1 MLRLPRLLASDRP
14 LVMGILNVTPDSF
27 SDGGSFLKLEHA
39 LRHAMEM
46 VDAGADII
54 DIGGESTRP
63 GAEAV
68 SVQEECDRVLPVIEA
83 IRRQTPVALSC
94 DTSKPEVMQAAVN
107 AGIDLINDV
116 RALRAQDAVD
126 IASASGLPV
135 CLMHMQGEPRNMQD
149 RPVYEDLI
157 EDVRSFFTGRI
168 EACVAAGIE
177 RKRIILDVG
186 FGFGKTPVHN
196 LMLVNRLQAFLDF
209 GLPLLVGLSRKS
221 TIGRITDDRL
231 AGSVAGALV
240 AIERGARIIRCHDV
254 VETVS
259 AIRVWRSI
267 QAERVLHD

>member
-14 LVMGILNVTPDSF
+14 LAMGILNVTPDSF
-27 SDGGSFLKLEHA
+27 SDGGSFVKLEHA
-39 LRHAMEM
+39 VRHAMEM

-83 IRRQTPVALSC
+83 IRHKTPVALSC
-94 DTSKPEVMQAAVN
+94 DTSKPEVMQAAVT

-116 RALRAQDAVD
+116 RALRAQGAVD
-126 IASASGLPV
+126 IASSSGLPV
-135 CLMHMQGEPRNMQD
+135 CLMHMQGEPRDMQD

-157 EDVRSFFTGRI
+157 EDVRSFFTRRI

-196 LMLVNRLQAFLDF
+196 LMLVNRLQGFLDF

-221 TIGRITDDRL
+221 TIGQITDDRL
-231 AGSVAGALV
+231 SGSVAGALV

-254 VETVS
+254 AETVS